1 MNYIIKS
8 LICAAVAG
16 TCFLLANGCS
26 KKTDAP
32 GASTGGGA
40 AATKARRIGISIPS
54 ADHGWTGGVVWW
66 AERAK
71 AELTAANPG
80 LSIEIVTAKDSTEQ
94 VNQIETLLSKGI
106 DALVVLPHEPGPLT
120 NVCASVKENGALL
133 VVVDRGLSRAVAD
146 IEVVGDNPGFG
157 RVCGEQLVKALGGQG
172 TVVVMEGVP
181 CQVNSDRVEAF
192 KAVMAN
198 YPNIQVLDSQP
209 ANWDTAQGLKVMEA
223 FLQKYPK
230 IDAVWTGDD
239 DVLLG
244 ALKAYEESGRSD
256 VKCFIGGGGNK
267 LINKKVL
274 DRDPLI
280 PVNVT
285 YPPKM
290 IYAGVEEAI
299 AALNGAA
306 GDLPKKVVVPAD
318 VITPENAAEFY
329 FPESIY

>member
-1 MNYIIKS
+1 MHYIIKS

-16 TCFLLANGCS
+16 TCLFLANGCS
-26 KKTDAP
+26 KKTDEPNRATS
-32 GASTGGGA
+32 GATPA
-40 AATKARRIGISIPS
+40 KAKRIGISIPS

-71 AELTAANPG
+71 AELAIANPG

-120 NVCASVKENGALL
+120 NVCASVKDSGALL
-133 VVVDRGLSRAVAD
+133 VVVDRGLTREVQD
-146 IEVVGDNPGFG
+146 IAVVGDNPGFG
-157 RVCGEQLVKALGGQG
+157 RVCGEQLAKVLGGQG
-172 TVVVMEGVP
+172 AVVIMEGVP
-181 CQVNSDRVEAF
+181 CQVNTDRVEAF

-198 YPNIQVLDSQP
+198 YPDIQVLDSQP

-256 VKCFIGGGGNK
+256 VKCFIGSGGNK

-290 IYAGVEEAI
+290 IYVGVEEAI
-299 AALNGAA
+299 AALNGATD
-306 GDLPKKVVVPAD
+306 GLPKKVVVPAD

>member
-1 MNYIIKS
+1 MHYIIKS

-26 KKTDAP
+26 KKPDDA
-32 GASTGGGA
+32 GVTTTAGSASA
-40 AATKARRIGISIPS
+40 KARRIGISIPS

-120 NVCASVKENGALL
+120 NVCASVKENGAVL
-133 VVVDRGLSRAVAD
+133 VVVDRGLTRAVAD
-146 IEVVGDNPGFG
+146 IDVVGDNPGFG
-157 RVCGEQLVKALGGQG
+157 RVCGEQLVKILGGQG
-172 TVVVMEGVP
+172 SIVVMEGIP
-181 CQVNSDRVEAF
+181 CQVNTDRVEAF
-192 KAVMAN
+192 KAIMAN
-198 YPNIQVLDSQP
+198 YPGIQILDSQP

-299 AALNGAA
+299 SALNGTA

-318 VITPENAAEFY
+318 VITPENASEFY

>member
-8 LICAAVAG
+8 LVCAAFAG

-26 KKTDAP
+26 KKTDGP
-32 GASTGGGA
+32 GA
-40 AATKARRIGISIPS
+40 AAAGRRIGISIPS

-80 LSIEIVTAKDSTEQ
+80 LAIEIVTAKDSTEQ

-120 NVCASVKENGALL
+120 NVCASVKEAGKLL
-133 VVVDRGLSRAVAD
+133 VVVDRGLTRAVAD
-146 IEVVGDNPGFG
+146 IDVVGDNPGFG
-157 RVCGEQLVKALGGQG
+157 RVCGEQLAKALGGQG
-172 TVVVMEGVP
+172 TVVIMEGVP
-181 CQVNSDRVEAF
+181 CQVNTDRVEAF
-192 KAVMAN
+192 KAVMAGN
-198 YPNIQVLDSQP
+198 PGIQVLDSQP

-274 DRDPLI
+274 DRDPLV

-290 IYAGVEEAI
+290 IYVGVEQAI
-299 AALNGAA
+299 AALNGETA
-306 GDLPKKVVVPAD
+306 DLPKKLVVPAD

-329 FPESIY
+329 FPDSIY